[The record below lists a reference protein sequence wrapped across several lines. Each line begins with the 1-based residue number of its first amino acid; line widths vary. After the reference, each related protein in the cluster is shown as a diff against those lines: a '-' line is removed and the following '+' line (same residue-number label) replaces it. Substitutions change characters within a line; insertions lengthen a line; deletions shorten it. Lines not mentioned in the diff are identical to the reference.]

1 MVNMKISDAIFSKLN
16 YLGIKQIFSVTGGA
30 SMHLNVSAAESS
42 KFSILYMHSE
52 QSCSMAAEGYAR
64 ISRAPALV
72 VTTAGPGAI
81 NTLNGVF
88 GAFTDSVPMLVI
100 AGQSRK
106 NTQKIKLENF

>member
-1 MVNMKISDAIFSKLN
+1 
-16 YLGIKQIFSVTGGA
+16 
-30 SMHLNVSAAESS
+30 
-42 KFSILYMHSE
+42 
-52 QSCSMAAEGYAR
+52 MAAEGYVR

-100 AGQSRK
+100 SRQSRK
-106 NTQKIKLENF
+106 STQKIN

>member
-1 MVNMKISDAIFSKLN
+1 MKISDALFTKLSS
-16 YLGIKQIFSVTGGA
+16 LGAKQIFSVTGGA
-30 SMHLNVSAAESS
+30 SMHLNVSAAESK
-42 KFSILYMHSE
+42 KFSILYMHNE

-64 ISRAPALV
+64 IARAPALV

-106 NTQKIKLENF
+106 STQNVDF